1 MNSEKSRTRIKG
13 IFGGLRIRD
22 HSEAMSR
29 QAKDRLIDHMH
40 ETDCRRFVYY
50 FHSLTAKRN
59 NNNGWYNHI

>member
-1 MNSEKSRTRIKG
+1 MIKG
-13 IFGGLRIRD
+13 KTGGVPC
-22 HSEAMSR
+22 SVVGPCK
-29 QAKDRLIDHMH
+29 KDRLIDHMH